1 MDKYSVL
8 HRKTIEDAIYT
19 EGIGIHTG
27 RVSKVRFL
35 PADKNTGIVFINKKN
50 GMKSPIRVSPESV
63 TDTMFAITLGNS
75 QWHVRTVEHLL
86 SFFYIYGIT
95 DIIIEV
101 DGGEIPIYDGS
112 ISPIINLFNEKKF
125 YIFDEIN
132 EPLKIINPIW
142 IREEDLFIVVLPSE
156 IPKISYTISYDHPF
170 LKMQYAY
177 YPLSKDVLINEI
189 SSARTFGFL
198 KDVEYLHNNFLAMG
212 GNLENT
218 LVIGDDAYINEPRFE
233 DECVRHKILDFLGDI
248 SLIGRPILGYFI
260 VSKSGHT
267 FNLKFVKK
275 VKSIFSSLDIGNRID
290 FQKQVKKTI

>member
-1 MDKYSVL
+1 MDKYSNL
-8 HRKTIEDAIYT
+8 HRKTIEEVIYS

-50 GMKSPIRVSPESV
+50 GMKSPIRVSPEAV
-63 TDTMFAITLGNS
+63 IDTMFAITLGNGA
-75 QWHVRTVEHLL
+75 WHVRTVEHLL
-86 SFFYIYGIT
+86 SFLYIYGIS
-95 DIIIEV
+95 DLVIEV
-101 DGGEIPIYDGS
+101 EGGEIPIYDGS
-112 ISPIINLFNEKKF
+112 ISPIIKLFNEKKF
-125 YIFDEIN
+125 YTFDEIN
-132 EPLKIINPIW
+132 EPIKIINPIW

-156 IPKISYTISYDHPF
+156 TPKISYTISYDHHF
-170 LKMQYAY
+170 FKMQYAY
-177 YPLSKDVLINEI
+177 YPLSKDVLIDEI

-198 KDVEYLHNNFLAMG
+198 KDVEYLRNNSLAMG
-212 GNLENT
+212 SSLDNT

-233 DECVRHKILDFLGDI
+233 DECVRHKILDFIGDI
-248 SLIGRPILGYFI
+248 SLIGRPILGYFL

-275 VKSIFSSLDIGNRID
+275 VQSIFSSLDIGSKLD